1 MNRHPRPVYLNLL
14 EFRFPATAITSLLHR
29 ISGTLLFL
37 ALPLLIYGLE
47 RSLQGG
53 EGRAQL
59 QQLWQWLPLRLAAA
73 VMAWALLH
81 HWLAGWRF
89 LFMDVDAGV
98 DIATARLTARM
109 LNTLSLAGLVIV
121 VGIAL

>member
-1 MNRHPRPVYLNLL
+1 MNHRPRPVYLNLL

-29 ISGTLLFL
+29 VSGALLFL

-53 EGRAQL
+53 EGFTQL
-59 QQLWQWLPLRLAAA
+59 QQHWHWLPLRLAVAL
-73 VMAWALLH
+73 MAWALLH

-89 LFMDVDAGV
+89 LFIDVEAGV
-98 DIATARLTARM
+98 DIVRARQTARVLNAISLT
-109 LNTLSLAGLVIV
+109 GLLIF
-121 VGIAL
+121 VGISL